1 MKFLLCFSHSFC
13 FFLCFY
19 SLISFHYIR
28 AEESSHQKATN
39 TSCHLLWSASSF
51 AAADYPYVRRLFLRK
66 LALFFTN
73 PVVHPSLLLCIHQ
86 ANKHKCIVSIYIY
99 VYPRMFAHTT
109 QYKYINVIEY
119 IHKWNQDFLYR
130 NFRASRIQYSQAF
143 LIAISLI
150 AINTRYR
157 RD

>member
-1 MKFLLCFSHSFC
+1 MKFLLCFSPSFC
-13 FFLCFY
+13 FFCAFILW
-19 SLISFHYIR
+19 FHFI
-28 AEESSHQKATN
+28 T
-39 TSCHLLWSASSF
+39 F
-51 AAADYPYVRRLFLRK
+51 ALRK
-66 LALFFTN
+66 AAIKKQLTQAAIFYG
-73 PVVHPSLLLCIHQ
+73 LLLLLLLLTILTSAACSSANLRFFYKPSSPSISAPLHTSSEQTQMYCI
-86 ANKHKCIVSIYIY
+86 NIY

-130 NFRASRIQYSQAF
+130 NFRASRTQYSQAF
-143 LIAISLI
+143 LIAITLI